1 MSHENFEHTNGFVMV
16 KLARR
21 SGLRS
26 TVGHLLEELRLGETI
41 STVAITPEFLS
52 ENIENLPSR

>member
-1 MSHENFEHTNGFVMV
+1 MV

-26 TVGHLLEELRLGETI
+26 TVGHLLEELCLGETI